1 MDIVY
6 FQQQLMDSVYSNFL
20 SIMIFLKILLTSD
33 YPESDRFK
41 HLVEKYV
48 TYMEKTM
55 GWIPWKTTQ
64 FWINYAYLTDMYL
77 ILPHAMKM
85 NDTQLFAY
93 VLFKI
98 SSIFFS
104 TNHQNYARW
113 MTLYSLE
120 LISLPE
126 ENPVLI
132 EMLHKERF
140 SVNRTGHSFSHVGV
154 DMALEQ
160 RINAEAKSRLGGIM
174 AYVDVASAVNRW
186 VVTNSMRSQ
195 LVNSLLDLVDLE
207 HATDGN
213 KELPQSR
220 TEKDRYDLG
229 NIKSTENLLKKDK
242 SKQVKEIVNVRGTRD
257 MFSLNT
263 VFHYPILPEPPY
275 FAHPDGSLREGKK
288 VSMLYLMK
296 GSINSYIP
304 GDIYFRSLQ
313 MVCL

>member
-1 MDIVY
+1 MDIFY
-6 FQQQLMDSVYSNFL
+6 FQQQIMDYVYNNFL
-20 SIMIFLKILLTSD
+20 SMMIFLKILLMSD
-33 YPESDRFK
+33 YPGSDRFK
-41 HLVEKYV
+41 HLFEKYV

-55 GWIPWKTTQ
+55 AGSHGKTTQ
-64 FWINYAYLTDMYL
+64 FWINYAYLMDMYL

-98 SSIFFS
+98 SSILFS

-140 SVNRTGHSFSHVGV
+140 SVNRTGNSFSHVGV
-154 DMALEQ
+154 NMALEQ
-160 RINAEAKSRLGGIM
+160 RINAEAKSRLSSIM
-174 AYVDVASAVNRW
+174 AYADVASAVNRW

-195 LVNSLLDLVDLE
+195 LVNSLLDLVDLK

-213 KELPQSR
+213 KELP
-220 TEKDRYDLG
+220 
-229 NIKSTENLLKKDK
+229 
-242 SKQVKEIVNVRGTRD
+242 
-257 MFSLNT
+257 
-263 VFHYPILPEPPY
+263 
-275 FAHPDGSLREGKK
+275 
-288 VSMLYLMK
+288 
-296 GSINSYIP
+296 
-304 GDIYFRSLQ
+304 
-313 MVCL
+313 